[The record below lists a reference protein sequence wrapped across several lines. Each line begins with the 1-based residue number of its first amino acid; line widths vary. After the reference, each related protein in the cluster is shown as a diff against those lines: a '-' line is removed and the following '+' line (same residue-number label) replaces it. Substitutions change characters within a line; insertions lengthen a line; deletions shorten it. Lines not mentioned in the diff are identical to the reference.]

1 MTTVGNSGVAVFDM
15 NDALHHVEEHPCDVH
30 GMGVHDVG
38 RALCGRSMC
47 WRGCRGRCK
56 TNIFL

>member
-1 MTTVGNSGVAVFDM
+1 MATVGNSGAAVFDM
-15 NDALHHVEEHPCDVH
+15 KYTLHHVEEHQCDVH

-38 RALCGRSMC
+38 RALCGRSKC